1 MMTVKIKAYSDFI
14 CPFCFLGKG
23 PLDEIVKEKD
33 VEVEWM
39 PFELRPSP
47 YTKIDPWKEPDKL
60 NSWDS
65 YILPVAKKL
74 GVDMRLPR
82 VSPHPY
88 THLAFEGC
96 HFAKEHGKGNEFHN
110 RVFTA
115 FFQEEQNIED
125 IEVLT
130 KLAGEV
136 ELPVAA
142 FREALVSRKYR
153 EVHQQAL
160 KHAYEEADI
169 RAVPTFI
176 IGDEVIQGLASKERL
191 AQVIEKEE
199 AKNKRNEFDGL
210 KCDGRGNC

>member
-1 MMTVKIKAYSDFI
+1 MTLKIKAYSDFI

-39 PFELRPSP
+39 PFELRPTP
-47 YTKIDPWKEPDKL
+47 YPKIDPWKEPEKL
-60 NSWDS
+60 GSWDS
-65 YILPVAKKL
+65 FILPTAKKL
-74 GVDMRLPR
+74 GIEMRLPR

-88 THLAFEGC
+88 THLAFEGYQ
-96 HFAKEHGKGNEFHN
+96 FAKEQGKGNEFHH

-130 KLAGEV
+130 QLSSEV
-136 ELPVAA
+136 GLSKDD
-142 FREALVSRKYR
+142 FKEAILSGKYR
-153 EVHQQAL
+153 KTHQDAI
-160 KHAYEEADI
+160 KHAYEDANI
-169 RAVPTFI
+169 TAVPTLI

-191 AQVIEKEE
+191 AQIVDQQL
-199 AKNKRNEFDGL
+199 AK
-210 KCDGRGNC
+210 

>member
-1 MMTVKIKAYSDFI
+1 MTVKIKAYSDFI

-23 PLDEIVKEKD
+23 PLDEIVQEKD

-47 YTKIDPWKEPDKL
+47 HSKIDPWKEPDKL
-60 NSWDS
+60 SSWDS
-65 YILPVAKKL
+65 FILPTAKKL

-88 THLAFEGC
+88 TNLAFEGC
-96 HFAKEHGKGNEFHN
+96 HFAKEHGKGNEFHH

-125 IEVLT
+125 VEVLT
-130 KLAGEV
+130 NLAGEV
-136 ELPVAA
+136 GLSMDD
-142 FREALVSRKYR
+142 FKDALVSRKYR
-153 EVHQQAL
+153 EVHQKAL
-160 KHAYEEADI
+160 NHAYEEAQI
-169 RAVPTFI
+169 MAVPTFI

-191 AQVIEKEE
+191 AQVIDKEL
-199 AKNKRNEFDGL
+199 KKKQTNDFDGMQ
-210 KCDGRGNC
+210 CDINGNC

>member
-1 MMTVKIKAYSDFI
+1 MTLKIKAYSDFI

-47 YTKIDPWKEPDKL
+47 HSKIDPWKEPDKL
-60 NSWDS
+60 SSWDS
-65 YILPVAKKL
+65 FILPTAKKL
-74 GVDMRLPR
+74 GVDMCLPR

-88 THLAFEGC
+88 TNLAFEGC
-96 HFAKEHGKGNEFHN
+96 HFAKEHGKGNEFHH

-125 IEVLT
+125 VEVLT
-130 KLAGEV
+130 NLAGEV
-136 ELPVAA
+136 GLSMDD
-142 FREALVSRKYR
+142 FKDALVSRKYR
-153 EVHQQAL
+153 EVHQKAL
-160 KHAYEEADI
+160 NHAYEEAQI
-169 RAVPTFI
+169 MAVPTFI

-191 AQVIEKEE
+191 AQVIDKELI
-199 AKNKRNEFDGL
+199 KKQTNDFDGMQ
-210 KCDGRGNC
+210 CDINGNC

>member
-1 MMTVKIKAYSDFI
+1 MTLKIKAYSDFI

-47 YTKIDPWKEPDKL
+47 HSKIDPWKEPDKL
-60 NSWDS
+60 GSWDS
-65 YILPVAKKL
+65 FILPTAKKL

-82 VSPHPY
+82 FSPHPY
-88 THLAFEGC
+88 TNLAFEGC
-96 HFAKEHGKGNEFHN
+96 HFAKEHGKGNEFHH

-125 IEVLT
+125 VEVLT
-130 KLAGEV
+130 NLAGEV
-136 ELPVAA
+136 GLSMDD
-142 FREALVSRKYR
+142 FKDALVSRKYR
-153 EVHQQAL
+153 EVHQKAL
-160 KHAYEEADI
+160 NHAYEEAQI
-169 RAVPTFI
+169 MAVPTFI

-191 AQVIEKEE
+191 AQVIDKELEK
-199 AKNKRNEFDGL
+199 KKTNDFDGMQ
-210 KCDGRGNC
+210 CDINGYC